1 MIYQNILNGLCDIYN
16 LPRIKVVFNKDYL
29 TNPNAGGQYNFIT
42 NEIIIDENE
51 QCIME
56 ILFHES
62 RHYWQYRKY
71 AKIFIWWTCRSM
83 GLFHK
88 LYWTKFCSIEEDA
101 RIFGNTLGESSRKD
115 LLGLYSTEQL
125 CYLRDNQTALRYA
138 IDYVENFL

>member
-56 ILFHES
+56 ILFHEF
-62 RHYWQYRKY
+62 RHIENMQKFLYG
-71 AKIFIWWTCRSM
+71 
-83 GLFHK
+83 GLVGVWDYFTN
-88 LYWTKFCSIEEDA
+88 YI
-101 RIFGNTLGESSRKD
+101 
-115 LLGLYSTEQL
+115 GL
-125 CYLRDNQTALRYA
+125 
-138 IDYVENFL
+138 NFVQ